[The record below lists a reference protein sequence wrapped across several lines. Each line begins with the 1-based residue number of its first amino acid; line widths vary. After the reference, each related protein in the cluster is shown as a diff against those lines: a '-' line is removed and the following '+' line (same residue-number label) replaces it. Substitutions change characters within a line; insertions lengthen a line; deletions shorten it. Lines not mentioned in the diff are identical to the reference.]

1 MGKNNISTP
10 IQLINAARI
19 NVGLRPIRLRVG
31 TFQFMAINN
40 GYHSIRRNALCK
52 LMPEFAIKE
61 MPVDGHR
68 PSDML
73 RDLENGTY
81 VSDHEFVWEWSDD
94 FKTKMIELLAN
105 SVFIKL

>member
-1 MGKNNISTP
+1 MNNISTP

-19 NVGLRPIRLRVG
+19 NVGLRPVRLRVG
-31 TFQFMAINN
+31 TLQFDVIND
-40 GYHSIRRNALCK
+40 GYHKIRWAALCK

-61 MPVDGHR
+61 MPKDGHR